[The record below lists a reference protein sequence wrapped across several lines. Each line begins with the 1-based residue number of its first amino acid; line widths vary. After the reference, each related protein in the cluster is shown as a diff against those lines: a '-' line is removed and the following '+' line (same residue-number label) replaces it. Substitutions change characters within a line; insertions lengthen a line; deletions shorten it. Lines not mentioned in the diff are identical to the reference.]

1 MSKQNH
7 NQDNHTTPSEHRDSF
22 DASTFQSDSFS
33 DIFADFET
41 LQTVAIEELWQKLK
55 RLNYSIKK
63 FLKKS

>member
-41 LQTVAIEELWQKLK
+41 QNTTDGSYREWRKLK
-55 RLNYSIKK
+55 RLN
-63 FLKKS
+63 